1 MGYKNVLVDKQE
13 NIATV
18 TISRPQVLNALNDE
32 TISELIHCFSELQ
45 KDAKIIV
52 IILTGSGEKAFVSGA
67 DINELKV
74 ADSFGGVKKSLKGEE
89 LLFLMENMD
98 KVVIGAING
107 YALGG
112 GCELALGCDIRIA
125 SENAKLGLPEVSLGV
140 IPGYGGTQ
148 RLPRLVGL
156 GKAKELIFT
165 GDLVDAQE
173 SLRIGLVE
181 KVVPLPDLLLTC
193 KNLAAK
199 IATKG
204 PLAIKIAKKCIN
216 LSLDVDLKTGCDYE
230 ATQFGII
237 CSSQDK
243 VEGTSAFLEKR
254 KPNFTG
260 T

>member
-1 MGYKNVLVDKQE
+1 MAYKNILLDKQE
-13 NIATV
+13 TIATV

-32 TISELIHCFSELQ
+32 TITELIHCFSELQ
-45 KDAKIIV
+45 KEAQILV
-52 IILTGSGEKAFVSGA
+52 IILTGAGEKAFVSGA

-74 ADSFGGVKKSLKGEE
+74 ADAFGGVKKSVKGEE
-89 LLFLMENMD
+89 LMFLMEGID

-112 GCELALGCDIRIA
+112 GCELALACDIRIA
-125 SENAKLGLPEVSLGV
+125 SENAKFGLPEVSLG
-140 IPGYGGTQ
+140 IFPGYGGTQ

-165 GDLVDAQE
+165 GDLIDAQE
-173 SLRIGLVE
+173 CLRIGLVE
-181 KVVPLPDLLLTC
+181 KVVPLAELLSTC

-199 IATKG
+199 IASRG

-230 ATQFGII
+230 ATQFGVI
-237 CSSQDK
+237 CTSQDK
-243 VEGTSAFLEKR
+243 LEGTSAFLEKR
-254 KPNFTG
+254 KPNFKG
-260 T
+260 Q

>member
-45 KDAKIIV
+45 KDSKIMV
-52 IILTGSGEKAFVSGA
+52 IILTGAGEKAFISGA

-165 GDLVDAQE
+165 GDLIDAQE
-173 SLRIGLVE
+173 CLRIGLVE
-181 KVVPLPDLLLTC
+181 KVVPLTDLLPTC

-199 IATKG
+199 ISTRG
-204 PLAIKIAKKCIN
+204 PLAIGIAKKCIN

-243 VEGTSAFLEKR
+243 IEGTAAFLEKR
-254 KPNFTG
+254 KPNFG
-260 T
+260 GK

>member
-89 LLFLMENMD
+89 LMFLMENMD

-125 SENAKLGLPEVSLGV
+125 SENAKLGLPEVSLGI

-165 GDLVDAQE
+165 GDLIDAQE
-173 SLRIGLVE
+173 CLRIGLVE
-181 KVVPLPDLLLTC
+181 KVVPLSELLPTC

-199 IATKG
+199 IATRG
-204 PLAIKIAKKCIN
+204 PLAVGIAKKCIN

-230 ATQFGII
+230 ATQFGIV

-260 T
+260 K